1 VENNARP
8 WPLLAKGA
16 ARLISWKSTA
26 MELAKTPNFQLFIS
40 AIMSVSKF
48 QSLAKENASMMTGL
62 WTVTL
67 ELVKSKMTK
76 LFISATMSVSTFQS
90 LAKDNALRITGHWT
104 VMEIVKKIQQLIS
117 AMVNVCKATRR
128 ATIHAQY
135 INTKNV
141 SMKISA

>member
-1 VENNARP
+1 MENNARP

-26 MELAKTPNFQLFIS
+26 MELAKTPIFQLFIS
-40 AIMSVSKF
+40 ALMSVSKF
-48 QSLAKENASMMTGL
+48 QSLAMENASMMPGL
-62 WTVTL
+62 WIVM
-67 ELVKSKMTK
+67 ELAKSKMTK
-76 LFISATMSVSTFQS
+76 LFINATMSVSTFQS

-104 VMEIVKKIQQLIS
+104 VTELAKKIQQLIS